1 MWFRW
6 PMSSSHTRVML
17 KMWSQ
22 EEWPEQGTART
33 VTASTHL
40 MWWTRSPLNWKP
52 WIHTEK
58 CLFLLIMESSVQQL
72 PGIWGI
78 QWILRK
84 KESQMYVKL
93 FLWMVK
99 PAMSTF
105 VSQTNP
111 TIQQGT
117 DYTVRP
123 GAFAQ
128 NGQAFFYSQLSR
140 RTTCVKEAASKYFIY
155 WLLMSDLVSPLRSLP

>member
-1 MWFRW
+1 MFRAETCCFIVQKPLLGCDRW
-6 PMSSSHTRVML
+6 GQH
-17 KMWSQ
+17 
-22 EEWPEQGTART
+22 TART

-58 CLFLLIMESSVQQL
+58 CLLLLIMESSVQQL

-84 KESQMYVKL
+84 KESQMYVKV

-99 PAMSTF
+99 PAMSTS

-111 TIQQGT
+111 NIQQGT

-140 RTTCVKEAASKYFIY
+140 RTTCVKEAASSTLSTGFWCQI
-155 WLLMSDLVSPLRSLP
+155 WCHHSGPFLRSHS